1 MTPRSAR
8 SARDDREREWPLH
21 AEGMAAGTPG
31 DDQRD
36 AELRALE
43 RAMGA
48 VAVDSAQD
56 WDGEIADDDD
66 DDTDRAAVVY
76 SDDALF
82 DGDDPPPPQG
92 EAAEPDGLTGLLGD
106 GGAESSSAL
115 IAYLEQMASGLEAQ
129 SGEEEREIRGK
140 IAMLRSVL
148 EARSG
153 AVDQGLARLG
163 GGQDGLQELTSGIE
177 HGMGAVDALL
187 QDDDAR
193 QLLAESAHVWMPAIG
208 VIPQTS
214 GELEREQPLSAD

>member
-1 MTPRSAR
+1 MAR
-8 SARDDREREWPLH
+8 LLR
-21 AEGMAAGTPG
+21 G
-31 DDQRD
+31 DDTRD

-43 RAMGA
+43 RA
-48 VAVDSAQD
+48 
-56 WDGEIADDDD
+56 
-66 DDTDRAAVVY
+66 VV
-76 SDDALF
+76 
-82 DGDDPPPPQG
+82 
-92 EAAEPDGLTGLLGD
+92 
-106 GGAESSSAL
+106 GAELSGAELSSATSAL